1 MSKKMIGYDE
11 TKKMLNKL
19 RQFNEYKNYSKTIR
33 EQIEDQNSEEE
44 IQKSSENVKNDII
57 VINNVDV
64 KLLSSDDMDMNLT
77 EEQKISI
84 SNMIDSFKQQVTNL
98 VDFKPGITINPNQI
112 RMDGQ
117 VKDLDFK
124 FTIVAGEES
133 GLYLVSDMTQVT
145 PQYIDVI
152 GKFNK
157 FYQTY
162 ISLMNKIIDERNNN

>member
-1 MSKKMIGYDE
+1 MIGYDE

>member
-64 KLLSSDDMDMNLT
+64 KLLSSDDMDMKLT